1 VTGRLQLP
9 VSVILP
15 KGVIRMIEEKLNRFI
30 WNSKNKG
37 NARARVAWKMSTFPK
52 KDSGLGIKKLDEWN
66 RAAIMRHILILF
78 AQAGSL

>member
-30 WNSKNKG
+30 WNGKDKG

-52 KDSGLGIKKLDEWN
+52 KDNGLGIKKLDDTTKKK
-66 RAAIMRHILILF
+66 AFMDGFFLDGF
-78 AQAGSL
+78 